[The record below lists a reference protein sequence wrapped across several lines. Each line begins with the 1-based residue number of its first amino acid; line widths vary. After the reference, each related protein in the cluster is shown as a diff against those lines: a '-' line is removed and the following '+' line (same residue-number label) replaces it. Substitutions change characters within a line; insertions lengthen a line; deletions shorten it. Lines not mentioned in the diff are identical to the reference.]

1 MSACIKSM
9 AAEPTANMMQF
20 FFVQWM
26 SQNAAECDAKERHGN
41 AVWYSKSV
49 HYMTTCFRSKI

>member
-1 MSACIKSM
+1 M

-20 FFVQWM
+20 FFVQLDV
-26 SQNAAECDAKERHGN
+26 AERRRECDAKERHGS